1 MKYIRQFMIILLV
14 ALTAEGL
21 EYFLPLPVPA
31 SIYGLGLML
40 FLLISGLIRVE
51 QIRETAAF
59 LVEIM
64 PVLFIPPAVGL
75 MESYTALEGIFWPMA
90 ASVVITT
97 VVVMAVTGRSA
108 QAILRR
114 TKRDG
119 TGSHTENK
127 AESTAEKN
135 AGHTVK
141 NTTSNTTNNR
151 TNNRTQ
157 EKGR

>member
-14 ALTAEGL
+14 ALAAEGL

-40 FLLISGLIRVE
+40 FLLISGLLRVE

-90 ASVVITT
+90 VSVVITT

-114 TKRDG
+114 TKKHG
-119 TGSHTENK
+119 TEENTEYM
-127 AESTAEKN
+127 
-135 AGHTVK
+135 VK
-141 NTTSNTTNNR
+141 
-151 TNNRTQ
+151 TQ
-157 EKGR
+157 QRKKGGDKE

>member
-14 ALTAEGL
+14 ALAAEGL

-40 FLLISGLIRVE
+40 FLLISGLLRVE

-90 ASVVITT
+90 VSVVITT

-114 TKRDG
+114 TKKHG
-119 TGSHTENK
+119 TEEN
-127 AESTAEKN
+127 AE
-135 AGHTVK
+135 HMVK
-141 NTTSNTTNNR
+141 
-151 TNNRTQ
+151 TQ
-157 EKGR
+157 QRKKGGDKE